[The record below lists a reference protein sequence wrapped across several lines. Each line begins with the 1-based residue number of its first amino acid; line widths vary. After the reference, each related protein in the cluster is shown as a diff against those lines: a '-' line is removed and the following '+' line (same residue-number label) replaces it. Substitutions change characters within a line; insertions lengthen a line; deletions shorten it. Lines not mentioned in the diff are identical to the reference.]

1 MMREKVDWHK
11 VARPSFMTVRQM
23 ITICL
28 ILEVIVSTIFILIAQ
43 QFDIASSDFLWWAL
57 QFFGLVVSTNIG
69 AVILAIMAQKSASD
83 VSKAYENAFTPDFY
97 RTLHAMSLFRMFV
110 EKEAQ
115 QDGKEL
121 EDELDDV
128 AVKLYRI
135 MRAQLDVKANDIQ
148 PQKPMQE
155 AATDDELFS

>member
-1 MMREKVDWHK
+1 MSDVDWDK
-11 VARPSFMTVRQM
+11 VANPSFMTVKQM

-28 ILEVIVSTIFILIAQ
+28 ILEVIVSSMFIMIAK
-43 QFDIASSDFLWWAL
+43 QFDILSSDFLWWAL

-97 RTLHAMSLFRMFV
+97 KTLHSMSMFRMFV

-115 QDGKEL
+115 SEGKDL
-121 EDELDDV
+121 EEELDDI
-128 AVKLYRI
+128 AIKLYRL
-135 MRAQLDVKANDIQ
+135 MRAQLDVKVNDIQ
-148 PQKPMQE
+148 PKEPLQE
-155 AATDDELFS
+155 EATDDELFS